1 MQELTLRSMEQNRS
15 LKKMPTHMDTWYMTE
30 FVLQISEV
38 LFSINDAGTTGSP
51 YKK

>member
-1 MQELTLRSMEQNRS
+1 
-15 LKKMPTHMDTWYMTE
+15 MDTWYMTE

-51 YKK
+51 YEKMKLILVSHTVSKKKF

>member
-1 MQELTLRSMEQNRS
+1 
-15 LKKMPTHMDTWYMTE
+15 MDTWYMTE

-51 YKK
+51 YEKMKLIRVSHTVSPKKF